1 MSEVTYKHPS
11 YCLVSFSRRQGN
23 PKLFGSALTNHYSYV
38 TLQVKRTSLIRDEH
52 DDHYFGTLNGD
63 IIEVDMSAAQF
74 AELLT
79 TMNVGLGTP
88 GTLRRLNN
96 VSIEEPPDLPSEVE
110 HIQMTFDKD
119 LRSFAKTVLEK
130 SLPQARKILEKPSLS
145 KADRAELLDI
155 LESVSRR
162 LTDAVPFILEMF
174 NESVG
179 KRVTAAKTEI
189 DSLLGVILRKTGL
202 KALQLQASE
211 SPPAELPSKYK

>member
-1 MSEVTYKHPS
+1 MPEVIYKHPS

-23 PKLFGSALTNHYSYV
+23 PKLFGSALTMHYSYV
-38 TLQVKRTSLIRDEH
+38 TLQIKTTSLVRDEH
-52 DDHYFGTLNGD
+52 DDRYDGQINGD

-96 VSIEEPPDLPSEVE
+96 VAIEEPPDLPSEVE

-130 SLPQARKILEKPSLS
+130 SLPQARKILEKPSLN
-145 KADRAELLDI
+145 KADRAELLNI

-189 DSLLGVILRKTGL
+189 DSLFGVILRKTGL
-202 KALQLQASE
+202 KSLQLEASGE
-211 SPPAELPSKYK
+211 NPIELSSKDK